1 MTARNKFSESGPA
14 GSLNRAVIL
23 LTAIARGSSKGSL
36 LTELVARTGLPRP
49 TIHRVLDTLIELGWV
64 ERDPVTM
71 RFNLG
76 ADLAALGYSAVS
88 RHPLERIAA
97 TELSALAERLG
108 QVVYLTVRSGLDM
121 VCIGRY
127 ESESQVQVGK
137 GRVGL
142 RGPFGMSP
150 ACLAMFSRLPREE
163 VEAVIV
169 ANLSRYHRIE
179 GFDERGF
186 RSAVEAALKNGY
198 GTYDNIVLDRTTSA
212 FAVPICDASGYP
224 VASVGTTYIT
234 GWLDDTQRAR
244 CLLELRQSAARI
256 SGRLQVGQGQDA

>member
-1 MTARNKFSESGPA
+1 MALKQTKPESGA
-14 GSLNRAVIL
+14 SGSLNRAVTL

-49 TIHRVLDTLIELGWV
+49 TIHRVLDMLIELGWV
-64 ERDPVTM
+64 ERDPETM

-76 ADLAALGYSAVS
+76 FDLAALGYTAIS
-88 RHPLERIAA
+88 RHPIERIAA
-97 TELSALAERLG
+97 TELSALAERLE
-108 QVVYLTVRSGLDM
+108 QVVYLGIRSSLDM

-127 ESESQVQVGK
+127 ESESQIQVGK

-163 VEAVIV
+163 VEDIIE

-179 GFDERGF
+179 GFDETGF
-186 RSAVEAALKNGY
+186 RRAVDEAMRNGY

-212 FAVPICDASGYP
+212 LAVPICDGSGYP
-224 VASVGTTYIT
+224 MAAVGTTFIT
-234 GWLDDTQRAR
+234 GWLDEAQRAQ
-244 CLLELRQSAARI
+244 CLHALQQSAARI
-256 SGRLQVGQGQDA
+256 GARLQAGGE

>member
-1 MTARNKFSESGPA
+1 MKTQLSKESSA

-36 LTELVARTGLPRP
+36 LTELVARTALPRP
-49 TIHRVLDTLIELGWV
+49 TIHRVLDTLMELGWV
-64 ERDPVTM
+64 ERDSQTQ

-76 ADLAALGYSAVS
+76 PDLAALGYSAIS
-88 RHPLERIAA
+88 RHPIERIAA
-97 TELSALAERLG
+97 TELSALADRLD
-108 QVVYLTVRSGLDM
+108 QVVYLGIRSSLDM

-127 ESESQVQVGK
+127 ESESQIQVGK

-150 ACLAMFSRLPREE
+150 ACLAMMSCLPELEVREIIE
-163 VEAVIV
+163 

-186 RSAVEAALKNGY
+186 RRAVADAMKNGY
-198 GTYDNIVLDRTTSA
+198 GTYDNIVLDRTTSGLG
-212 FAVPICDASGYP
+212 VPICDASGYP
-224 VASVGTTYIT
+224 VAAIGTTYIT
-234 GWLDDTQRAR
+234 GWLNEEQRAQ
-244 CLLELRQSAARI
+244 CLHALRLAAAKI
-256 SGRLQVGQGQDA
+256 SSRL